1 MSYTYNFDDVIS
13 KLNEYVSKKE
23 SYDLIVKAYN
33 FMLEKHDGQYRK
45 SGEPYS
51 NHLIAVA
58 YILAGLHAG
67 PTTIC
72 AGLLHDTIEDC
83 AVTFQDIESN
93 FSTEVAYLVD
103 AVTKVTQLSNINKED
118 YLAENHRKIFIAMA
132 KDIRVIIIK
141 LADRL
146 HNMRTLEFQK
156 VEKQKQI
163 AKETL
168 EVYTPIAH
176 RLGLNNIKTELENLC
191 LFYLNREKYLEI
203 EKLLHTK
210 EEERH
215 DAVAKMEEKLKK
227 LLDKN
232 KLPYKMSGRAKS
244 IYSIYKKMYVKGRDF
259 SEIYDLQ
266 ALRIITNTKTHCYEI
281 LGYIH
286 ATYRPIPGR
295 FKDYIA
301 MPKPNMYQSLH
312 TTIIAEDGEI
322 FEIQIRTKEM
332 DEIAESGVAAH
343 WKYKENK
350 GYDASKEQKEIEEK
364 LHWFRDFVALSD
376 EELQDSDAKEYMNVL
391 THDIFEAN
399 VYCLTPK
406 GRVIDLPNGATPIDF
421 AYKIHTQVGHTMV
434 GAIVNGAMVPLST
447 VLKTGD
453 VVDIK
458 TNKNT
463 GPNEGWLQIAKTSYA
478 LNHIRKYLMK
488 QNVAKNR
495 DDLILNG
502 KTYFEIACRDD
513 GLSYNECIA
522 FLEDEKNKKI
532 LSFESIEDMFLAIG
546 ARHLTA
552 GNITNKIKQE
562 KKKEQQVVETTQELL
577 NKQKK
582 YNKTDLNGNNL
593 GVIVEG
599 IDRIAISMAQCC
611 SPIPGDPIVGYISK
625 GLGVKIHRH
634 DCPNIINEH
643 KRIIAVSWENE
654 KDDSVLHA
662 VSIQVKATDRPN
674 LLMDVI
680 NAMSQLK
687 ISIQSINGTVVDN
700 TSFCYFDLNIKVKN
714 LEHLKTVMNAIYNI
728 PDIISISR
736 LTKN

>member
-1 MSYTYNFDDVIS
+1 MDSIYTYEEIMR
-13 KLNEYVSKKE
+13 KLKLYVTKK
-23 SYDLIVKAYN
+23 SSHDLVTKAFN
-33 FMLEKHDGQYRK
+33 FMMEKHAGQFRK

-58 YILAGLHAG
+58 CILADLHAG
-67 PTTIC
+67 PTTIA

-83 AVTFQDIESN
+83 AVCFQDIERE
-93 FSTEVAYLVD
+93 FSLEIAQLVE

-176 RLGLNNIKTELENLC
+176 RLGLNTIKTELENLC
-191 LFYLNREKYLEI
+191 LYYLDREKYLAI
-203 EKLLHTK
+203 EKLLQAK

-215 DAVAKMEEKLKK
+215 DAVELMETKLKK

-232 KLPYKMSGRAKS
+232 KLPYQMSGRAKS

-259 SEIYDLQ
+259 AEIYDLQ
-266 ALRIITNTKTHCYEI
+266 ALRIITKTKTHCYEI

-312 TTIIAEDGEI
+312 TSIIAEDGEI

-332 DEIAESGVAAH
+332 DEVAESGVAAH

-376 EELQDSDAKEYMNVL
+376 EELHDGDAKEYMNSL

-421 AYKIHTQVGHTMV
+421 AYKIHTQVGHTMI
-434 GAIVNGAMVPLST
+434 GAIVNGTMVPLST

-463 GPNEGWLQIAKTSYA
+463 GPSEGWLHIAKTSYA
-478 LNHIRKYLMK
+478 LNHIRKYLLK
-488 QNVAKNR
+488 QNVERNR
-495 DDLILNG
+495 DDYILNG
-502 KTYFEIACRDD
+502 KMYFEIACKDD
-513 GLSYNECIA
+513 GLNVTECLD
-522 FLEDEKNKKI
+522 FLSDEKNKKY
-532 LSFESIEDMFLAIG
+532 LPFDSIEDMFLAIG
-546 ARHLTA
+546 QRHITA
-552 GNITNKIKQE
+552 GNITSKIKAE
-562 KKKEQQVVETTQELL
+562 KRKEQQLLETTQEAL
-577 NKQKK
+577 NRQKK
-582 YNKTDLNGNNL
+582 YNRENVQNNS
-593 GVIVEG
+593 GIIVEG
-599 IDRIAISMAQCC
+599 LDRVAITMAQCC
-611 SPIPGDPIVGYISK
+611 SPIPGDEIVGYISK
-625 GLGVKIHRH
+625 GLGIKVHRA
-634 DCPNIINEH
+634 DCPNIINEQ
-643 KRIIAVSWENE
+643 KRLINVYWADET
-654 KDDSVLHA
+654 DDSTLHP

-674 LLMDVI
+674 LLMDIVNNI
-680 NAMSQLK
+680 SQLN
-687 ISIQSINGTVVDN
+687 INIQNINGHVVEN

-714 LEHLKTVMNAIYNI
+714 INHLRLVINSLYNI
-728 PDIISISR
+728 SDVISISR